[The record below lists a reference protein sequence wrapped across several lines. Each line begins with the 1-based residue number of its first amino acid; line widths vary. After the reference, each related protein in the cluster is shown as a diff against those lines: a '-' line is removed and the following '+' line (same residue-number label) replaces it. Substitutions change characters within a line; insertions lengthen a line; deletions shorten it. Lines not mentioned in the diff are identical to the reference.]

1 MLLVAKKISACCALA
16 AVSFIPFSASASAST
31 NSVQAVVQQQW
42 VPATQAEQ
50 ESARGGAWKDLSP
63 KAKKAIIT
71 YVIVKKIICKKKGTS
86 C

>member
-16 AVSFIPFSASASAST
+16 AVAFMPFSASAST

-42 VPATQAEQ
+42 VPATHAEQ

>member
-1 MLLVAKKISACCALA
+1 M
-16 AVSFIPFSASASAST
+16 PFTASAST
-31 NSVQAVVQQQW
+31 NSVQSVVQQQW

>member
-1 MLLVAKKISACCALA
+1 MFLVSKKISACCALA
-16 AVSFIPFSASASAST
+16 AVAFMPFTASAST
-31 NSVQAVVQQQW
+31 NSVQSVVQQQW

-63 KAKKAIIT
+63 QAKKAIIT